1 MCTIFVCL
9 LFVDLQEGTHVK
21 GAIATI
27 KSKGYRQHLIV
38 TLGPSMKPNQFW
50 LCLDHMP
57 VPGGSS
63 VVEAF
68 DKLFKSFFVFG
79 LDYPPV
85 LKNLYEYFAAFVYEV
100 CQASTVKPMVRTF
113 ASAVKAAE

>member
-1 MCTIFVCL
+1 MRTI
-9 LFVDLQEGTHVK
+9 LFVIYFDLQEGTHVEE
-21 GAIATI
+21 AIATI
-27 KSKGYRQHLIV
+27 KSKGYRQPLIV

-50 LCLDHMP
+50 LCLDNTP

-68 DKLFKSFFVFG
+68 DKLFKSYFVFG
-79 LDYPPV
+79 LNYPKV
-85 LKNLYEYFAAFVYEV
+85 LENFYAYFAAFVYEV

-113 ASAVKAAE
+113 ASAVKAVEQ